1 VPGFNC
7 VKLRIEREGCFC
19 YCFATLE
26 TLEPN
31 QKNKMHTNTQRQ
43 PSPAAVEK
51 MQRIYVA
58 KGARPAAFA
67 VLRGACTLATGGM
80 LSLSDLPDLPCV
92 MNAADEIEDIF
103 SAGVT
108 AETLAEARA
117 QADEA
122 IAELLAEE
130 GIEMEGEE

>member
-1 VPGFNC
+1 M
-7 VKLRIEREGCFC
+7 
-19 YCFATLE
+19 T
-26 TLEPN
+26 
-31 QKNKMHTNTQRQ
+31 TNTQRQ

-51 MQRIYVA
+51 MQRIYES
-58 KGARPAAFA
+58 KGARPAAFS
-67 VLRGACTLATGGM
+67 VLRGACTLATKG
-80 LSLSDLPDLPCV
+80 LFSLSDLPDLPCV

-130 GIEMEGEE
+130 GIGMEGEE

>member
-1 VPGFNC
+1 MF
-7 VKLRIEREGCFC
+7 LRIETQGVPVVLL
-19 YCFATLE
+19 ATLE

-31 QKNKMHTNTQRQ
+31 TNKQMTTNTQRQ
-43 PSPAAVEK
+43 PSPAAIQK
-51 MQRIYVA
+51 MQGIYAA
-58 KGARPAAFA
+58 KGARPAAFS

>member
-1 VPGFNC
+1 M
-7 VKLRIEREGCFC
+7 R
-19 YCFATLE
+19 
-26 TLEPN
+26 
-31 QKNKMHTNTQRQ
+31 TNTQRH
-43 PSPAAVEK
+43 PSPEAVEK
-51 MQRIYVA
+51 LKSIYAA
-58 KGARPAAFA
+58 KGARPAAFS
-67 VLRGACTLATGGM
+67 VLRGACTLATGGL
-80 LSLSDLPDLPCV
+80 LSLADLPDLPCV

-130 GIEMEGEE
+130 GIEPEGAE

>member
-1 VPGFNC
+1 LPGF
-7 VKLRIEREGCFC
+7 KYAFLRIEAQGVPVVL
-19 YCFATLE
+19 FAALE

-31 QKNKMHTNTQRQ
+31 TNKQMTTNTQRQ

-51 MQRIYVA
+51 MQRIYES
-58 KGARPAAFA
+58 KGARPAAFS
-67 VLRGACTLATGGM
+67 VLRGACTLATKGL

-108 AETLAEARA
+108 ADTLAEARE

-130 GIEMEGEE
+130 GIEMEGKE

>member
-1 VPGFNC
+1 
-7 VKLRIEREGCFC
+7 
-19 YCFATLE
+19 
-26 TLEPN
+26 
-31 QKNKMHTNTQRQ
+31 MHTNTQRQ

-51 MQRIYVA
+51 MQRIYES
-58 KGARPAAFA
+58 KGARPAAFS
-67 VLRGACTLATGGM
+67 VLRGACTLATKG
-80 LSLSDLPDLPCV
+80 LFSLSDLPDLPCV

-130 GIEMEGEE
+130 GIGMEGEE

>member
-1 VPGFNC
+1 
-7 VKLRIEREGCFC
+7 
-19 YCFATLE
+19 
-26 TLEPN
+26 
-31 QKNKMHTNTQRQ
+31 
-43 PSPAAVEK
+43 
-51 MQRIYVA
+51 MQGIYVA

-67 VLRGACTLATGGM
+67 VLRGACTLATGGL

-92 MNAADEIEDIF
+92 MNAADEIEGLF
-103 SAGVT
+103 SGGIT
-108 AETLAEARA
+108 AETLGEARA

>member
-1 VPGFNC
+1 M
-7 VKLRIEREGCFC
+7 
-19 YCFATLE
+19 T
-26 TLEPN
+26 
-31 QKNKMHTNTQRQ
+31 TNTQRH

-51 MQRIYVA
+51 MQRIYAA
-58 KGARPAAFA
+58 KGARQAAFS
-67 VLRGACTLATGGM
+67 VLRGACTLATKGL

-92 MNAADEIEDIF
+92 MNAADEIESIF

-108 AETLAEARA
+108 ADTLAEARE

>member
-1 VPGFNC
+1 MAPP
-7 VKLRIEREGCFC
+7 
-19 YCFATLE
+19 T
-26 TLEPN
+26 
-31 QKNKMHTNTQRQ
+31 NKQMTTNTQRH
-43 PSPAAVEK
+43 PSPAEVEK

-58 KGARPAAFA
+58 KGARPAAFS
-67 VLRGACTLATGGM
+67 VLRGACTLATKGL

-130 GIEMEGEE
+130 GIEPEGAE